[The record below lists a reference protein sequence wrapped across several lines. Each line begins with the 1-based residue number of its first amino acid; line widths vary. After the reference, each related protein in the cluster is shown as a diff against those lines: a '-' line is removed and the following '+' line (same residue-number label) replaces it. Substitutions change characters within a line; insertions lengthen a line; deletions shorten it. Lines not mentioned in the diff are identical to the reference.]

1 MARKHILKEMNKVI
15 NKARDGTKPS
25 APKIIS
31 IKIDKSKI
39 REVIGSGGKV
49 IKDICEKSG
58 AKVEIDDHGLISIFA
73 STSKDGEVGQ
83 RNDK

>member
-15 NKARDGTKPS
+15 NKAREDTKPS

-49 IKDICEKSG
+49 I
-58 AKVEIDDHGLISIFA
+58 
-73 STSKDGEVGQ
+73 
-83 RNDK
+83 